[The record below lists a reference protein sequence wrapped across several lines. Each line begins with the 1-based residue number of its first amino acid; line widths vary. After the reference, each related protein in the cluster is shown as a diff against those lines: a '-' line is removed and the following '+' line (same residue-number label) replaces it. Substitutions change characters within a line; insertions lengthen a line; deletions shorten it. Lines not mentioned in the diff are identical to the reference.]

1 MRIVEVVRD
10 APLPV
15 VAPPT
20 HVCLRIAERVV
31 ESPVQKEV
39 SRDIGVGLCSPEG
52 LRYLFSADS
61 AVVHAE
67 DVDAEVADLVRHQT
81 GGLFSG
87 KNVSPEVE
95 HTLSQRCSLWIRKH
109 GGVHRTAIDINRI
122 FTTDKVE
129 RGDYVVPITAFENSS
144 AAASNIYGFF
154 ISNGRSC
161 WRP

>member
-1 MRIVEVVRD
+1 LQLEYVRIVEVVRD

-20 HVCLRIAERVV
+20 QVCLRIAERVV

-39 SRDIGVGLCSPEG
+39 WRDTGDRLCGPEG
-52 LRYLFSADS
+52 LRHLFSAES
-61 AVVHAE
+61 AVVHTE

-81 GGLFSG
+81 GGLPG
-87 KNVSPEVE
+87 GQNVSPEVE

-122 FTTDKVE
+122 FTTDK
-129 RGDYVVPITAFENSS
+129 I
-144 AAASNIYGFF
+144 
-154 ISNGRSC
+154 
-161 WRP
+161 